1 MNNTFAWSVRREV
14 WEHRS
19 VWMAPL
25 AVAGFLIFALLF
37 GMTHFTGN
45 FSGNF
50 SELPPDKQRTIVAM
64 PFGLVASVILLVSF
78 VVGIFYCLDAL
89 YAERRDRSILFWK
102 SMPVS
107 DATTVL
113 AKFFVPM
120 VVIPAIA
127 FVIALAMQLV
137 LVVFGSIAMSMNHID
152 TGLMFDRLPIVTMT
166 VGMLYGVVVHVAWY
180 APIYALFLMVSA
192 ATRRPFLWIVV
203 PAIALQ
209 ILEKI
214 AFNTSYTSK
223 FIGYRLMG
231 ALGEAFVPGA
241 MRGPITSLSQL
252 DPIRYLSTP
261 GLWLGLLAAAAFL
274 YAAIRLR
281 RSREPLS

>member
-19 VWMAPL
+19 VWIAPL
-25 AVAGFLIFALLF
+25 AVAGFLLFALIF
-37 GMTHFTGN
+37 GMSHITGN
-45 FSGNF
+45 YSGNF
-50 SELPPDKQRTIVAM
+50 SAVPADKQRLIVAM
-64 PFGLVASVILLVSF
+64 PFGLVASAILLVSF

-89 YAERRDRSILFWK
+89 YSERRDRSILFWK

-107 DATTVL
+107 DTTTVL

-120 VVIPAIA
+120 IVIPAIA
-127 FVIALAMQLV
+127 FVIALAVQLAL
-137 LVVFGSIAMSMNHID
+137 LVFASIALSIHGID
-152 TGLMFDRLPIVTMT
+152 TALMFDRLSPVTMT
-166 VGMLYGVVVHVAWY
+166 IGMLYGIVVHVAWY

-192 ATRRPFLWIVV
+192 ATRRPFLWVMV

-223 FIGYRLMG
+223 FIGYRLVG
-231 ALGEAFVPGA
+231 ALGEAFEPGA

-252 DPIRYLSTP
+252 DPVRYLSTP
-261 GLWLGLLAAAAFL
+261 GLWLGLVAAAAFL

-281 RSREPLS
+281 RSKEPLS